1 VRPAR
6 SPLLS
11 LIRATGCVA
20 ALSLGLTATPL
31 WAAPADDLKALMDD
45 YYQWSLEQDPILA
58 SSVGVETWD
67 DQLPDYSLAAADRA
81 EGARRGFLARLDAIP
96 AQGLPDSAQ
105 ADHAILHRM
114 LSEAI
119 AANGFG
125 QRVMLF
131 TTYYSPWQGW
141 ASIPD
146 AMAFRK
152 QQDYSDYL
160 ARLEK
165 IPTANDTVIGITR
178 KAIKGTYTL
187 PCSVLGGLEGSIS
200 GVVVATD
207 VTQSRLY
214 GPFSGARPGS
224 ISEAD
229 WAALQARAQKLL
241 AGPVSAAYTK
251 AAKFVHDDYLPA
263 CRQEVGISAQPG
275 GAAYYAAQIAS
286 YTTTALDAEQI
297 HALGLS
303 EVERIRSEMDA
314 VAKAAGYAQRADF
327 VKELRGNPK
336 YYAKTPAE
344 LMAAAALQ
352 AKTIDGH
359 MPELFGKLP
368 RLSYGLRAV
377 PAEIAEGT
385 TTAYYQPGSPANGV
399 AGFYFV
405 NTSKLDQR
413 PLYELPALTAHEA
426 VPGHHNQIA
435 LQQELDIHPLRRN
448 LASFTAF
455 VEGWALYSERLG
467 IEIGLYDT
475 PEKQYGR
482 LSYEMWRACRL
493 VVDTGIHAKGW
504 SKQQA
509 VDFMTE
515 NTALS
520 AANIDAEVNRYI
532 SWPGQALGYKIGE
545 LRIRALR
552 EKAEQA
558 LGAEFRLPA
567 FHDVVLGEGPVPLD
581 LLEARVNTWIAAR
594 QH

>member
-1 VRPAR
+1 MRPAR
-6 SPLLS
+6 LPLLS
-11 LIRATGCVA
+11 LIRTASVA
-20 ALSLGLTATPL
+20 AALTLGLPVSPL
-31 WAAPADDLKALMDD
+31 WAAPAEDLRALMDE
-45 YYQWSLEQDPILA
+45 YYQWSLEQDPLLA

-81 EGARRGFLARLDAIP
+81 EKVRRGFLSRLEAIP
-96 AQGLPDSAQ
+96 VQGLPDSAQ
-105 ADHAILHRM
+105 ADRAILQRM

-152 QQDYSDYL
+152 QQDYAEYL

-165 IPTANDTVIGITR
+165 IPAANDTVIGITR
-178 KAIKGTYTL
+178 KAIKGGYTL
-187 PCSVLGGLEGSIS
+187 PCVVLGGLEGSIS
-200 GVVVATD
+200 GVVGKD

-214 GPFSGARPGS
+214 GPFAGAHPPA
-224 ISEAD
+224 ISDAD
-229 WAALQARAQKLL
+229 WAALQARAQTLL
-241 AGPVSAAYTK
+241 AGPVSTAYAK
-251 AAKFVHDDYLPA
+251 AAKFMHDDYLPA
-263 CRQEVGISAQPG
+263 CRKEVGISAQNG

-286 YTTTALDAEQI
+286 YTTTTLDAEQI

-303 EVERIRSEMDA
+303 EVERIRTEMDA

-327 VKELRGNPK
+327 VKELRSNPK

-368 RLSYGLRAV
+368 RLSYGLREV
-377 PAEIAEGT
+377 PAEIAPGT

-399 AGFYFV
+399 AGFYYV

-413 PLYELPALTAHEA
+413 PLYELPALTAHES
-426 VPGHHNQIA
+426 VPGHHHQIA

-448 LASFTAF
+448 MASFTAF
-455 VEGWALYSERLG
+455 VEGWGLYSERLG

-532 SWPGQALGYKIGE
+532 SWPGQALAYKMGE

-552 EKAEQA
+552 AKAEQA
-558 LGAEFRLPA
+558 LGADFRLPA

-581 LLEARVNTWIAAR
+581 RLESRVNAWIAAQ